1 VLARARRKLPVPGC
15 TIDLRVG
22 DAQALALKAGVF
34 DVAILNLILSVVP
47 DPVRCVSEA
56 LRVVR
61 PRGRVVVFDKFLQDG
76 RRPSLGRRL
85 LNFFS
90 TAFGTDINQRL
101 VDMIARQPCSVVSDE
116 PSLLGGMYRVV
127 PLQRPPDIETREQ
140 GRRDR

>member
-1 VLARARRKLPVPGC
+1 
-15 TIDLRVG
+15 
-22 DAQALALKAGVF
+22 
-34 DVAILNLILSVVP
+34 
-47 DPVRCVSEA
+47 
-56 LRVVR
+56 
-61 PRGRVVVFDKFLQDG
+61 
-76 RRPSLGRRL
+76 RPSLGRRL